1 MTLFPLLA
9 SPAADALARLKDGG
23 LDLSLP
29 ERATGLLGIAVL
41 VAIAWL
47 LSYDRRRFP
56 WRLVLSGLALQA
68 LFGFLVLKT
77 APGLWFFERV
87 GAVVNGLLNF
97 TAKGAGFVFG
107 NIIQNDVP
115 VGAVGSG
122 GALDTT
128 AGFVAR
134 TGTFFAFQ
142 VLPAIIFLSSL
153 TAVLYHLGIMQRV
166 VQGIAFVMQ
175 RTLKTSGAETL
186 NASANIF
193 LGQTEAPLFIKPFV
207 PGLTQAELV
216 TVMTSGFAT
225 AAIGVVVAY
234 TLMLQPVFPGI
245 AGHLLAASV
254 MNAIASLYFAKIIHP
269 ETGVPASRDSLH
281 IAVEKTD
288 ADVIDAAASGGALGL
303 RLALNVGGMLVAFI
317 ALIAMLNFLLGWLG
331 GFVGLDG
338 LTIEG
343 LFGTLFRPLAFV
355 MGVPWADTAYV
366 GGLIGIKTTLNEFVA
381 YVQFADD
388 LKAGSLVLAPRSAI
402 VIAYSLLGFANF
414 SSIGIQIAGIGGM
427 APERRSDFARFG
439 LRAMIAGHLAA
450 FVSACLAGMM
460 M

>member
-1 MTLFPLLA
+1 LPLFPLLA
-9 SPAADALARLKDGG
+9 SPASEALSGLKEGG
-23 LDLSLP
+23 LDLSVP
-29 ERATGLLGIAVL
+29 ERAIGLVGIAAMIL
-41 VAIAWL
+41 LAWL
-47 LSYDRRRFP
+47 MSYDRKRFP

-87 GAVVNGLLNF
+87 GEIANGLLGF
-97 TAKGAGFVFG
+97 TVKGSGFVFG
-107 NIIQNDVP
+107 NLIQNDLP
-115 VGAVGSG
+115 VGVPTAAG
-122 GALDTT
+122 GLDTSS
-128 AGFVAR
+128 GLVAR
-134 TGTFFAFQ
+134 SASFFAFAA
-142 VLPAIIFLSSL
+142 LPAIIFLSSL
-153 TAVLYHLGIMQRV
+153 TALLYHLGVMQRV
-166 VQGIAFVMQ
+166 VQGIAWVMQ

-234 TLMLQPVFPGI
+234 TVMLQSVFPGI

-254 MNAIASLYFAKIIHP
+254 MNAIASLYLAKVVLP
-269 ETGVPASRDSLH
+269 ETGVPASRDSLT

-288 ADVIDAAASGGALGL
+288 ANAIDAAASGAALGL
-303 RLALNVGGMLVAFI
+303 RLALNVAGMLIAFI
-317 ALIAMLNFLLGWLG
+317 ALIAMLNFLLGWAG
-331 GFVGLDG
+331 SFVGLPG
-338 LTIEG
+338 LTIQG
-343 LFGTLFRPLAFV
+343 VLGAVLRPLAFV

-366 GGLIGIKTTLNEFVA
+366 GGLIGVKTTLNEFVA

-388 LKAGSLVLAPRSAI
+388 LKGGALVLAPRSAI
-402 VIAYSLLGFANF
+402 VVAYSLLGFANF
-414 SSIGIQIAGIGGM
+414 SSIGIQIAGIGGL
-427 APERRSDFARFG
+427 APDRRSDFARFG

-460 M
+460 L

>member
-1 MTLFPLLA
+1 MTLLALLA

-23 LDLSLP
+23 LDLSFP
-29 ERATGLLGIAVL
+29 ERAMGLVGIAVL
-41 VAIAWL
+41 IAIAWL

-87 GAVVNGLLNF
+87 GEIVNGLLTF
-97 TAKGAGFVFG
+97 TAKGAEFVFG
-107 NIIQNDVP
+107 NIIKNDVP
-115 VGAVGSG
+115 VGVVGAG
-122 GALDTT
+122 GALDTS

-166 VQGIAFVMQ
+166 VQGIAWVMQ

-254 MNAIASLYFAKIIHP
+254 MNAIASLYFAKILHP
-269 ETGVPASRDSLH
+269 ETAVPASRDSLT

-288 ADVIDAAASGGALGL
+288 ANVIDAAASGGALGL

-331 GFVGLDG
+331 SFVGLG
-338 LTIEG
+338 SLTIEG
-343 LFGTLFRPLAFV
+343 LLGTLLRPLAFV

-388 LKAGSLVLAPRSAI
+388 LKTGSLVLAPRSAI

-439 LRAMIAGHLAA
+439 LRAMLAGHLAA